1 MQNLFKK
8 IDDGVKAV
16 FESDSYKECLRY
28 MSKFTNYSAGNC
40 ILIMLKK
47 PDASLVAAFG
57 KWKELGK
64 TINKGEKGIAILA
77 PMSFKSK
84 ELKEQLVKDS
94 GGNQVYNAD
103 GTEKKEKVEVEQTSI
118 GFKKVYVFDV
128 SQTSGEP
135 IPEYVH
141 ELNEAVEDEHVEA
154 VINAVRDITG
164 FPVDFEDIK
173 SGAKGYYSYGEQR
186 IVIQENLSGAQAV
199 KTAIHECAHAL
210 LHDPDKKLPTAK
222 ASRSDKEVQAE
233 SVAYIVASRYGID
246 TSDYSFPYIASWSQ
260 GKQLEQLNRFLNEIQ
275 ETARTICD
283 AIDTELQTINEFYNC
298 GDYVAK
304 VLNSAADTVLSG
316 TIGNEISQIKHRLK
330 DIDQARNDFVNLIAT
345 GATAPDS
352 LDDEFAKLYSEEEN
366 PSQKLLSLKA

>member
-1 MQNLFKK
+1 MTREVDNTAWKKKLTPQQKAEYKAEKREEMQNLFKK

-16 FESDSYKECLRY
+16 FESDSYKKCLRY

-40 ILIMLKK
+40 ILIMLQK

-57 KWKELGK
+57 KWKELGR

-84 ELKEQLVKDS
+84 KLKEQPVRDS
-94 GGNQVYNAD
+94 SGNQIYNAD
-103 GTEKKEKVEVEQTSI
+103 GSEEKEKVEVEQTSI

-141 ELNEAVEDEHVEA
+141 ELNETVEDDHVEA
-154 VINAVRDITG
+154 VINAVHDITRI
-164 FPVDFEDIK
+164 PVDFENIS

-210 LHDPDKKLPTAK
+210 LHDPD
-222 ASRSDKEVQAE
+222 
-233 SVAYIVASRYGID
+233 
-246 TSDYSFPYIASWSQ
+246 
-260 GKQLEQLNRFLNEIQ
+260 
-275 ETARTICD
+275 
-283 AIDTELQTINEFYNC
+283 
-298 GDYVAK
+298 
-304 VLNSAADTVLSG
+304 
-316 TIGNEISQIKHRLK
+316 
-330 DIDQARNDFVNLIAT
+330 
-345 GATAPDS
+345 
-352 LDDEFAKLYSEEEN
+352 
-366 PSQKLLSLKA
+366 